1 MQSLK
6 LERSHGSRD
15 PTTATHVPTFDV
27 LVVSATDLID
37 SQTRTNLLQRIHT
50 LMQRVEQ
57 GGTPLHSAWLLLM
70 THTHQER
77 MIASTLTGALAASA
91 PWCRGVRVVEERT
104 AEETAKAAIELHR
117 LHYPT
122 IPDRERLV
130 RILVVGSTK
139 ERALTSPSPP
149 SRRTPI
155 HNHRIS

>member
-1 MQSLK
+1 MQSLR
-6 LERSHGSRD
+6 LERSRGSRD
-15 PTTATHVPTFDV
+15 PTACTAPARTFDV
-27 LVVSATDLID
+27 LVISAADLID
-37 SQTRTNLLQRIHT
+37 TQSRTDLLQRIHT
-50 LMQRVEQ
+50 LMQRAEQ
-57 GGTPLHSAWLLLM
+57 GGAPLRGTWLLLM

-104 AEETAKAAIELHR
+104 PEETAKAAIELHR

-122 IPDRERLV
+122 IPDRERLA

-139 ERALTSPSPP
+139 ERALTSPP
-149 SRRTPI
+149 RRTPI